1 MKLLEGRNAVVLNA
15 DSALGRSVVLRL
27 NDEGASVFCGTKSQF
42 DFNRQGICCLPMDI
56 EDGASVEAFC
66 DMVKERCSQDAVSVL
81 VNNPDGMPEALAG
94 KTSLLDYTEAD
105 DSMLLQ
111 IHQRSIMQTERAFWA
126 GMKQHNLGSIVNISS
141 TAAFTRMSAGEDADP
156 MFAAAKAASGGL
168 TRVCAFEGGFS
179 NIRCNEVLADIP
191 EAEHTEAAEAVAD
204 LVVFLASDMSSYIT
218 GQTIKAKGV
227 IYGSVKD

>member
-15 DSALGRSVVLRL
+15 DSALGRALVLRL
-27 NDEGASVFCGTKSQF
+27 SEEGANVFCGAKSEV
-42 DFNRQGICCLPMDI
+42 DFMRQGICCLPMDLS
-56 EDGASVEAFC
+56 DGASVEAFC
-66 DMVKERCSQDAVSVL
+66 EAIKERCAQDAVSVL
-81 VNNPDGMPEALAG
+81 VNNPEGMPEVLAE

-105 DSMLLQ
+105 DDLLLQ

-126 GMKQHNLGSIVNISS
+126 GMKQRNHGSIVNISS
-141 TAAFTRMSAGEDADP
+141 TAAFTRMSVGEDADP

-179 NIRCNEVLADIP
+179 NIRCNEILADMP
-191 EAEHTEAAEAVAD
+191 EEENAEAAEAVAD
-204 LVVFLASDMSSYIT
+204 LALFLASDMSSYIT

-227 IYGSVKD
+227 IYGSVKN